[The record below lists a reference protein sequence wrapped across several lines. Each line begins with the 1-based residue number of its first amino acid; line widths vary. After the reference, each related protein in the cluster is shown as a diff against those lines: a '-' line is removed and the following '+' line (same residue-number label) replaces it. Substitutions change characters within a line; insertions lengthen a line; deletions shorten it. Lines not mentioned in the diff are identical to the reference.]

1 MTATEQTKQSLE
13 RFFNK
18 IAQKLPSCDEPSLMS
33 DIHVRVSQESGDVM
47 AFDDDENEIT
57 RCVVEPWIDNKEDDF
72 YDKVT
77 CQLRQ
82 QMTAMRQVVEGLGV
96 MKPYSYVL
104 EDDDKDSIAELYVV
118 DDRRLFVIAE
128 AMRRGTT
135 LEEIASITSIDPW
148 FLEGILSLVQMEA
161 DLKKGMPDY
170 DTLLEAKR
178 MGYTD
183 KTIGELCGAS
193 QREERY
199 DVLLNRIRELGLN
212 EEDYWW
218 YLDLRRFGSVPHA
231 GFGMGFERLL
241 MMLTGIT
248 NIRDVI
254 PFPRTCGGF

>member
-57 RCVVEPWIDNKEDDF
+57 RCVVEPWIDNKEEDF

-77 CQLRQ
+77 SQLRQ

-118 DDRRLFVIAE
+118 DDDTIIV
-128 AMRRGTT
+128 G
-135 LEEIASITSIDPW
+135 
-148 FLEGILSLVQMEA
+148 G
-161 DLKKGMPDY
+161 DLMD
-170 DTLLEAKR
+170 
-178 MGYTD
+178 
-183 KTIGELCGAS
+183 
-193 QREERY
+193 
-199 DVLLNRIRELGLN
+199 GLD
-212 EEDYWW
+212 ED
-218 YLDLRRFGSVPHA
+218 LDLF
-231 GFGMGFERLL
+231 FNQL
-241 MMLTGIT
+241 M
-248 NIRDVI
+248 DEH
-254 PFPRTCGGF
+254 C

>member
-77 CQLRQ
+77 SQLRQ
-82 QMTAMRQVVEGLGV
+82 QMTAMSQVVEGLGV

-118 DDRRLFVIAE
+118 DDDTIIV
-128 AMRRGTT
+128 G
-135 LEEIASITSIDPW
+135 
-148 FLEGILSLVQMEA
+148 G
-161 DLKKGMPDY
+161 DLMD
-170 DTLLEAKR
+170 
-178 MGYTD
+178 
-183 KTIGELCGAS
+183 
-193 QREERY
+193 
-199 DVLLNRIRELGLN
+199 GLD
-212 EEDYWW
+212 ED
-218 YLDLRRFGSVPHA
+218 LDDF
-231 GFGMGFERLL
+231 FNQL
-241 MMLTGIT
+241 M
-248 NIRDVI
+248 DEH
-254 PFPRTCGGF
+254 C